1 MHARPRAKVN
11 LTLRV
16 GERGRDGYHPL
27 ESVFLRIGLADELTV
42 AFGNGLG
49 TDVLTVSGLPGADVS
64 ENIILRAFDTTR
76 RVLGL
81 ELPPLVAHLDKRI
94 PIAGGL
100 GGGSADGAAAVDCAL
115 QMWGAALSPALLTD
129 VAVELGA
136 DVPFFAANAAA
147 ALVRGRGEQIEV
159 LREPSNDIGLLLVTP
174 ALALSTAAV
183 FARFDQLP
191 SPTEHTRVISDHAT
205 VLADLVGSASDLR
218 DANDL
223 WPAAITLAPELA
235 TLRDE
240 LERQTQR
247 PWLMSGSGSTL
258 FAIYSSADESVASA
272 RSLVASESEAL
283 GGALFNAVDLVGPD
297 PHWRYP

>member
-16 GERGRDGYHPL
+16 GARGRDGYHEL
-27 ESVFLRIGLADELTV
+27 ESTFLRIGLADELTV

-49 TDVLTVSGLPGADVS
+49 ADVLTVSGLPGADVS
-64 ENIILRAFDTTR
+64 ENIILRAFDATR
-76 RVLGL
+76 QTLGQ

-94 PIAGGL
+94 PVAGGL
-100 GGGSADGAAAVDCAL
+100 GGGSADAACAVDCAL
-115 QMWGAALSPALLTD
+115 QMWGAALSPALLAD

-136 DVPFFAANAAA
+136 DVPFFTANAAA

-159 LREPSNDIGLLLVTP
+159 LPEPRNDIGLLIVTP
-174 ALALSTAAV
+174 PIAISTAAA
-183 FARFDQLP
+183 FARFDEL
-191 SPTEHTRVISDHAT
+191 D
-205 VLADLVGSASDLR
+205 LADQAPAHDTPDLNDLAACAEQLR

-223 WPAAITLAPELA
+223 WPAVITLAPELA
-235 TLRDE
+235 VLRDE
-240 LERQTQR
+240 LERLSHR

-258 FAIYSSADESVASA
+258 FAIYRSAAESVASA
-272 RSLVASESEAL
+272 RSLVASESEVL

-297 PHWRYP
+297 PLWRYP

>member
-147 ALVRGRGEQIEV
+147 ALVRGHGEQIEV

-174 ALALSTAAV
+174 PIALSTASV
-183 FARFDQLP
+183 FARFDELNLAGQAV
-191 SPTEHTRVISDHAT
+191 TAHQTSDLND
-205 VLADLVGSASDLR
+205 LAASAELLR

>member
-1 MHARPRAKVN
+1 
-11 LTLRV
+11 
-16 GERGRDGYHPL
+16 
-27 ESVFLRIGLADELTV
+27 
-42 AFGNGLG
+42 
-49 TDVLTVSGLPGADVS
+49 
-64 ENIILRAFDTTR
+64 
-76 RVLGL
+76 
-81 ELPPLVAHLDKRI
+81 
-94 PIAGGL
+94 
-100 GGGSADGAAAVDCAL
+100 
-115 QMWGAALSPALLTD
+115 
-129 VAVELGA
+129 
-136 DVPFFAANAAA
+136 
-147 ALVRGRGEQIEV
+147 VRGRGEQIEV

-174 ALALSTAAV
+174 QIALSTASV
-183 FARFDQLP
+183 FARFDELN
-191 SPTEHTRVISDHAT
+191 
-205 VLADLVGSASDLR
+205 LAGQAVTAHQTPDLNDLAASAEQLR

>member
-76 RVLGL
+76 RVLGQ

-174 ALALSTAAV
+174 QIALSTASV
-183 FARFDQLP
+183 FARFDELN
-191 SPTEHTRVISDHAT
+191 
-205 VLADLVGSASDLR
+205 LAGQAVTAHQTPDLNDLAASAEQLR

>member
-1 MHARPRAKVN
+1 MRARPRAKVN

-16 GERGRDGYHPL
+16 RERGRDGYHKL
-27 ESVFLRIGLADELTV
+27 ESTFLRIGLADELTV

-49 TDVLTVSGLPGADVS
+49 ADVLTVSGLPGANGTD
-64 ENIILRAFDTTR
+64 NIVLRAFDATR
-76 RVLGL
+76 RTLIH

-94 PIAGGL
+94 PIAAGL
-100 GGGSADGAAAVDCAL
+100 GGGSADAASAVDCAL
-115 QMWGAALSPALLTD
+115 QMWGASLSPAMLAD
-129 VAVELGA
+129 VALELGA

-147 ALVRGRGEQIEV
+147 ARVRGRGEQVEI
-159 LREPSNDIGLLLVTP
+159 LPEPRNDIGLLLVTP

-191 SPTEHTRVISDHAT
+191 SPAEHTRVISDHGT
-205 VLADLVGSASDLR
+205 VLADLGGSASGLR

-223 WPAAITLAPELA
+223 WAAAITIAPELA
-235 TLRDE
+235 VLRDE
-240 LERQTQR
+240 LERQTHL

-258 FAIYSSADESVASA
+258 FAIYPSADESVASA
-272 RSLVASESEAL
+272 KSLVASESEVL

-297 PHWRYP
+297 PIWRYP